1 MKTDD
6 HINPTSTPIDDDKL
20 GNLLREI
27 MPKAGENEW
36 FTPRLLNRLPA
47 KRERR
52 FSSMAVGFYAAAVVM
67 CIAAWWY
74 LLTNADFMVV
84 TVADLLKGGVMVL
97 VTIVLVA
104 SLIHTSLTAD

>member
-6 HINPTSTPIDDDKL
+6 HINPTTTPIDDDKL
-20 GNLLREI
+20 GNLLRET

-52 FSSMAVGFYAAAVVM
+52 FGSLAAGFYAAAVVV

-74 LLTNADFMVV
+74 LLANADFMVI
-84 TVADLLKGGVMVL
+84 TVADLLKAGLMIV
-97 VTIVLVA
+97 VTIALVA